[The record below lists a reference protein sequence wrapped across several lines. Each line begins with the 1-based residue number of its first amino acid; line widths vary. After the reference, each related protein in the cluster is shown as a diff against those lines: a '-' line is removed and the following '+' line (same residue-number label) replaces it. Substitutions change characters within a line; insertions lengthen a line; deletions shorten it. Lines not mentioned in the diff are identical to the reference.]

1 MTIVSIEVS
10 NCHTNGYDT
19 IQPTVKFESHFRE
32 KNHLRKVRYTISDA
46 KLPVDSKINI
56 KNTPIAG

>member
-1 MTIVSIEVS
+1 MAM
-10 NCHTNGYDT
+10 
-19 IQPTVKFESHFRE
+19 IQFNLWVKFESHFRE